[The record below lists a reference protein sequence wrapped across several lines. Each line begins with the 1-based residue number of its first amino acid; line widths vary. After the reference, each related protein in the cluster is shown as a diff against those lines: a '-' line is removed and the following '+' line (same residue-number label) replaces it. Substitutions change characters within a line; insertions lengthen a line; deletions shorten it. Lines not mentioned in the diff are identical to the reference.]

1 MGRSHGRLACSSLT
15 QRRYSHTI
23 ATLQPKLSFCSTLVD
38 THFTFSNCLVNA
50 RFGHTKQVSQQPIIK
65 ALTRLFIGNCQQL
78 YMAAA
83 LGTCIYFFRQ
93 LSHLA
98 KDDKF
103 GGG

>member
-1 MGRSHGRLACSSLT
+1 M
-15 QRRYSHTI
+15 
-23 ATLQPKLSFCSTLVD
+23 
-38 THFTFSNCLVNA
+38 
-50 RFGHTKQVSQQPIIK
+50 QVSQQPIIK